1 MILLIKELKK
11 YKFAVL
17 IIIGALFLQAFSEL
31 SLPDY
36 MARIVNVGIQQN
48 GIEAAPPEVLSQK
61 TFDRMGLVVNAA
73 DRDRLNS
80 VYALADSAKVD
91 EIKQRNGF
99 AGLTGEPVMYL
110 TNESLKTDGALTALM
125 AKSLMTVTFLD
136 KGRPEGIQGT
146 IEMGNLP
153 ELPKGDQAF
162 LMLKTM
168 PAEAKT
174 AF

>member
-73 DRDRLNS
+73 DRDRLN
-80 VYALADSAKVD
+80 
-91 EIKQRNGF
+91 
-99 AGLTGEPVMYL
+99 
-110 TNESLKTDGALTALM
+110 
-125 AKSLMTVTFLD
+125 
-136 KGRPEGIQGT
+136 
-146 IEMGNLP
+146 
-153 ELPKGDQAF
+153 
-162 LMLKTM
+162 
-168 PAEAKT
+168 
-174 AF
+174 